1 MLNSSQEDEDGHIA
15 GHGFPNLISKKD
27 LKQLKKQENKMSR
40 FAPKKTIT
48 QPAAQVQK
56 TKYPT
61 ILDVRMVDTK
71 NGKKPKIQLAKGV
84 TILLDGEPIDLGEY
98 NSAFLHDQAD
108 MEKELEFK
116 LEKGWIDEE
125 KANAEAD
132 RIQEKGITYVFK
144 HKLA

>member
-1 MLNSSQEDEDGHIA
+1 
-15 GHGFPNLISKKD
+15 
-27 LKQLKKQENKMSR
+27 MSR
-40 FAPKKTIT
+40 FAKKPEAT
-48 QPAAQVQK
+48 QPNPQVQR

-61 ILDVRMVDTK
+61 ILDIRIVDTK
-71 NGKKPKIQLAKGV
+71 NGKKAKVQFAKGV
-84 TILLDGEPIDLGEY
+84 TIQMDGETIDLGEY
-98 NSAFLHDQAD
+98 NSAFLQDQAD
-108 MEKELEFK
+108 MEKDLEFK

>member
-1 MLNSSQEDEDGHIA
+1 
-15 GHGFPNLISKKD
+15 
-27 LKQLKKQENKMSR
+27 MSR
-40 FAPKKTIT
+40 FAKKTEVT
-48 QPAAQVQK
+48 QPNQQIQK

-61 ILDVRMVDTK
+61 ILDIRIVNTVY
-71 NGKKPKIQLAKGV
+71 GKKPKIQLAKGV

-98 NSAFLHDQAD
+98 NSAFLQDQAE
-108 MEKELEFK
+108 MEKDLEFK